1 MKRSI
6 ALLAGVAALFIA
18 ACENDVNRLHPWGSG
33 SYYGAGNG
41 YDWTADTAGMPD
53 KVPALAACSLDEVN
67 LWIVDTM
74 WDMYLWYDQ
83 LATGIDFRGDQEPDE
98 FLHSI
103 MYKTS
108 DHFSYVA
115 KKEAHDDY
123 YSGRYYGFGFGFR
136 KLPEYMVYVTLVIPG
151 GPADTAG
158 MRRGQRIVAIDGK
171 TVQEIE
177 DQNLWGTVT
186 SRPEDE
192 KEIPIVYIVEEAGE
206 EKTLTLYAGDVTAPS
221 IYKAAT
227 LAVGEKKVGYLMLK
241 SFINSTNDEL
251 DAAFTKF
258 KADGVTE
265 LVVDLRYNGGGWLD
279 GSEHLASLITGGDLK
294 DKLFTRL
301 TYNGKHQD
309 YNSDYHFKDYSQSL
323 ELTKVV
329 FIATGGTAS
338 ASEVVINGLKPYI
351 EVAIIGDTTYGK
363 PVGMN
368 PMNHCDYTLVPIT
381 FKLANADAYGD
392 YFDGMPADCA
402 ADDDVTHDFGDPEE
416 GSLKAALSYL
426 NDKTCP
432 AATVRSWRPGELDIR
447 TVPYQMGWL
456 F

>member
-1 MKRSI
+1 
-6 ALLAGVAALFIA
+6 
-18 ACENDVNRLHPWGSG
+18 
-33 SYYGAGNG
+33 
-41 YDWTADTAGMPD
+41 
-53 KVPALAACSLDEVN
+53 
-67 LWIVDTM
+67 
-74 WDMYLWYDQ
+74 
-83 LATGIDFRGDQEPDE
+83 
-98 FLHSI
+98 
-103 MYKTS
+103 
-108 DHFSYVA
+108 
-115 KKEAHDDY
+115 
-123 YSGRYYGFGFGFR
+123 
-136 KLPEYMVYVTLVIPG
+136 
-151 GPADTAG
+151 
-158 MRRGQRIVAIDGK
+158 VAIDGK

-192 KEIPIVYIVEEAGE
+192 KEIPIVYVVEEAGE

-221 IYKAAT
+221 IYKATT
-227 LAVGEKKVGYLMLK
+227 LTVGEKKVGYLMLK

-279 GSEHLASLITGGDLK
+279 GSEHLASLITGGGLK

-368 PMNHCDYTLVPIT
+368 PMSHCDYTLVPIT

-402 ADDDVTHDFGDPEE
+402 ADDDVTRDFGDPEE

-432 AATVRSWRPGELDIR
+432 AATVQSWRPGELDIR